1 MFIKKDLRKIATI
14 LDDAVDCNTYEKEN
28 NEDNENEHENNEA
41 NDNDNTNK
49 NKIKRLKREEP
60 LTVLRLGRR
69 KQEFNGTVQVLCAPT
84 HIPKLKFLHTINLY
98 ECNISNLNGFGPMFH
113 VASPNLET
121 INLGRNPIETIP
133 DDFADVS
140 PSLKHL
146 WLDDCSLSGEFPRP
160 LLLLKN
166 LVTLRLP
173 NNNITHLNIG
183 GIDTNNNNTNKDNDN
198 DDNYTDHNNNG
209 GGSSKVIPLENLKTL
224 CLDRNK
230 LGSGDT
236 FKVSDQRIGTGTEQE
251 KVIDVDVDVDN
262 DDDNDN
268 DDDDGKKEKEEKEEQ
283 QQQLE
288 QQDSSSSDSVLP
300 SNLAEW
306 LPNLEGLLLRH
317 NQFTKL
323 GVTIWPTTLQV
334 LHISSNQLSN
344 LNEIM
349 GTMGSMDN
357 DNDNDTSMD
366 DDNND
371 TSAALLQPSNFT
383 HLYANGNQLQ
393 CIPTNIL
400 TKHPKLQRFVISHNP
415 PLKELSN
422 EIWNHINDN
431 NENGDENENTNN
443 DTKSS
448 SSSSCKILWKPNPN
462 LSPPGTKNS
471 SSSSNNDDGDDDNDG
486 EETMQD

>member
-28 NEDNENEHENNEA
+28 NEDENE
-41 NDNDNTNK
+41 NDNDNTNNTN

-98 ECNISNLNGFGPMFH
+98 ECNISNLHGFGPMFH

-133 DDFADVS
+133 DDFAEVS

-183 GIDTNNNNTNKDNDN
+183 GIDTNKTNNNKENDN
-198 DDNYTDHNNNG
+198 DDDDDTDNNNKG

-230 LGSGDT
+230 LGGGDT
-236 FKVSDQRIGTGTEQE
+236 FKVSDQRIGTGTEE
-251 KVIDVDVDVDN
+251 KVIDVDIDVDSDNN
-262 DDDNDN
+262 DDDN
-268 DDDDGKKEKEEKEEQ
+268 DDDDGKKEKEKEEQ
-283 QQQLE
+283 QLE
-288 QQDSSSSDSVLP
+288 LQQDSSSDSVLP

-349 GTMGSMDN
+349 GMGMGTMEN

-366 DDNND
+366 DDDNDNND
-371 TSAALLQPSNFT
+371 TSALLQPSNFT

-393 CIPTNIL
+393 CIPNNIL

-422 EIWNHINDN
+422 EIWNHIDN
-431 NENGDENENTNN
+431 NSDNGDENDTTN
-443 DTKSS
+443 DTK

-471 SSSSNNDDGDDDNDG
+471 SSSSNNDDGDGDDDNDDDDNG
-486 EETMQD
+486 EENMQD

>member
-14 LDDAVDCNTYEKEN
+14 LDDAVDCNIYEKEN
-28 NEDNENEHENNEA
+28 NEDNENENGNEA
-41 NDNDNTNK
+41 NNDKN

-69 KQEFNGTVQVLCAPT
+69 KQEFNGTVQVLCTPS

-98 ECNISNLNGFGPMFH
+98 ECNISNLHGFGPMFH

-173 NNNITHLNIG
+173 NNNITHLSIG
-183 GIDTNNNNTNKDNDN
+183 GIDTNKNKGYDDND
-198 DDNYTDHNNNG
+198 HNG
-209 GGSSKVIPLENLKTL
+209 GGGSSSKVIPLENLKTL

-230 LGSGDT
+230 LGGGDT
-236 FKVSDQRIGTGTEQE
+236 FKVSDQRIGTGTEE
-251 KVIDVDVDVDN
+251 KVIDVDINVDSDNN
-262 DDDNDN
+262 DDDN
-268 DDDDGKKEKEEKEEQ
+268 DDDDGKKEKEKEEP
-283 QQQLE
+283 QQLE
-288 QQDSSSSDSVLP
+288 LEQDSSSSDSVLP

-317 NQFTKL
+317 NQFTRL

-349 GTMGSMDN
+349 GIGSME
-357 DNDNDTSMD
+357 NDNDTSMNDDD
-366 DDNND
+366 DDNN
-371 TSAALLQPSNFT
+371 TSAVLQPSNFT

-393 CIPTNIL
+393 CIPKNIL

-422 EIWNHINDN
+422 ELWNHINDN
-431 NENGDENENTNN
+431 NDNDNGDKNDNDNINN
-443 DTKSS
+443 DAKSS

-462 LSPPGTKNS
+462 LSPPGNKN
-471 SSSSNNDDGDDDNDG
+471 SSSSNNDDGDDDGDG
-486 EETMQD
+486 EENMQN